1 MVIKIKRTTFIL
13 HFHFPFLAIFF
24 LFSSLD
30 EFWVPLILLPDKK
43 SSSSHPFFF
52 YHHHHRS
59 SAFCLPFS
67 SSQQLHH
74 PFPLSSSCSIDITSS
89 LSSLHRHHL
98 SSSSSLP
105 AAISSLRATIT
116 NIDPS
121 SLAAALFL
129 PLMLQLL
136 LLLR

>member
-30 EFWVPLILLPDKK
+30 EFRVPLILLPYKK
-43 SSSSHPFFF
+43 SSSHPFFF

-89 LSSLHRHHL
+89 LSSLHHYHL

-116 NIDPS
+116 IIDPS

-129 PLMLQLL
+129 PFLFQLL